1 MAGPSKL
8 VNGIICDE
16 LAFIRHPHT
25 QNYNLESK
33 FSDFFFLNTQRILVI
48 TYIRSF
54 YIRNLTCL
62 RRIRTILPLLLFILI
77 CARMAS
83 ATSIAK

>member
-25 QNYNLESK
+25 QNYNLESI
-33 FSDFFFLNTQRILVI
+33 FSDYFFE
-48 TYIRSF
+48 Y
-54 YIRNLTCL
+54 
-62 RRIRTILPLLLFILI
+62 
-77 CARMAS
+77 
-83 ATSIAK
+83 ATNISHHLH